1 MTVMILSALLA
12 AALYGTGAA
21 VEQRQAAAA
30 PESSTGR
37 PRLLVLLARQP
48 LWLLGFAVQ
57 VTGFAAHAVAL
68 RSGPLDVVQMLV
80 ASELVVAV
88 LIVRLW
94 SGRRLSLTA
103 WAAALTVVAGIA
115 SFLLLT
121 ASSAF
126 GRGAGPARDYAGMP
140 VVLGAAMAGAAAA
153 MFAVA
158 GLRAAGR
165 RRAALLAVAAG
176 LGDACSAV
184 VTMAFSHVAT
194 HGPAAVATSWTIYAL
209 IACGAG
215 NVLLTQTAYQT
226 GRPLIT
232 LPVIS
237 AVTPVASVA
246 IGLGLLGETPGN
258 GLAGGL
264 GAGVAVVVTSLALVC
279 LARSVPDSAAS
290 VREAKKISP
299 NGIVAPLTPAAEPL
313 CSAGARRLVPAP
325 AARNWAGS
333 TGHRGRRAGEDL
345 GELGD
350 VAAGAARVSRKDGT

>member
-1 MTVMILSALLA
+1 MTVMIVSALLA

-30 PESSTGR
+30 PESSAGR

-48 LWLLGFAVQ
+48 LWVLGFAVQ

-80 ASELVVAV
+80 AAELVVAV
-88 LIVRLW
+88 AIVRLW

-121 ASSAF
+121 ASSSV

-140 VVLGAAMAGAAAA
+140 AVLGATLAAAA
-153 MFAVA
+153 AATFAVV
-158 GLRAAGR
+158 GLRATGR
-165 RRAALLAVAAG
+165 GRAALLALAAG
-176 LGDACSAV
+176 LADACSAV

-194 HGPAAVATSWTIYAL
+194 HGLAAVATSWTVYAL
-209 IACGAG
+209 IAAGAG
-215 NVLLTQTAYQT
+215 TVLLTQTAYQT

-246 IGLGLLGETPGN
+246 IGLGMLGETPGN
-258 GLAGGL
+258 GMAGAVS
-264 GAGVAVVVTSLALVC
+264 AGIAVVVTGIALVC
-279 LARSVPDSAAS
+279 LARSVPESAAS
-290 VREAKKISP
+290 VPETKKISP
-299 NGIVAPLTPAAEPL
+299 NGIVAPLTPATKPL
-313 CSAGARRLVPAP
+313 FAAGARRLMAAP
-325 AARNWAGS
+325 AARN
-333 TGHRGRRAGEDL
+333 
-345 GELGD
+345 
-350 VAAGAARVSRKDGT
+350 

>member
-1 MTVMILSALLA
+1 MTVMIISALLA

-21 VEQRQAAAA
+21 VEQRQAARA
-30 PESSTGR
+30 PESSAAR

-80 ASELVVAV
+80 AAELVVAV

-94 SGRRLSLTA
+94 SGRPLSLTA

-121 ASSAF
+121 TSHAA
-126 GRGAGPARDYAGMP
+126 GRGAGPAPDYAGLPAM
-140 VVLGAAMAGAAAA
+140 LGAAVAAAA
-153 MFAVA
+153 AAAFAVA

-165 RRAALLAVAAG
+165 RRAILLAVAAG

-184 VTMAFSHVAT
+184 VTMAFSHVAA
-194 HGPAAVATSWTIYAL
+194 HGPAAMATSWTVYAL
-209 IACGAG
+209 IVGGAG

-232 LPVIS
+232 LPIIS
-237 AVTPVASVA
+237 AVTPAASVA

-258 GLAGGL
+258 GVTGAV
-264 GAGVAVVVTSLALVC
+264 GAGIAVVVTSLALAC
-279 LARSVPDSAAS
+279 LARSIPESPVLEP
-290 VREAKKISP
+290 KKISP
-299 NGIVAPLTPAAEPL
+299 NARVAPPSPAAQPL
-313 CSAGARRLVPAP
+313 CPAGAPR
-325 AARNWAGS
+325 
-333 TGHRGRRAGEDL
+333 
-345 GELGD
+345 
-350 VAAGAARVSRKDGT
+350 

>member
-30 PESSTGR
+30 PESSAGR

-80 ASELVVAV
+80 ATELVVAV

-103 WAAALTVVAGIA
+103 WAAALTVVAGIT
-115 SFLLLT
+115 SFLLLM
-121 ASSAF
+121 ASSAI
-126 GRGAGPARDYAGMP
+126 GRGAGPARDFTGLP
-140 VVLGAAMAGAAAA
+140 TVLGTAVAAVAALA
-153 MFAVA
+153 FAVV
-158 GLRAAGR
+158 GLRAVGR
-165 RRAALLAVAAG
+165 RRAVLLAVAAG

-184 VTMAFSHVAT
+184 VTMAFSHVAA
-194 HGPAAVATSWTIYAL
+194 HGPAAMATSWTLYAL

-215 NVLLTQTAYQT
+215 NVLLTQTAYQA

-232 LPVIS
+232 LPIIS

-246 IGLGLLGETPGN
+246 IALGLLGETPGN
-258 GLAGGL
+258 GVASAV
-264 GAGVAVVVTSLALVC
+264 GAGVAVVVTSLALAC
-279 LARSVPDSAAS
+279 LARSVPEPAAP
-290 VREAKKISP
+290 VRETKNIIP
-299 NGIVAPLTPAAEPL
+299 NETVIPLLPAAQPL
-313 CSAGARRLVPAP
+313 CSAGARR
-325 AARNWAGS
+325 
-333 TGHRGRRAGEDL
+333 
-345 GELGD
+345 
-350 VAAGAARVSRKDGT
+350 